1 MYQKYTMQTLLDDF
15 DIIKLYQQSG
25 KAHHFSKMTKKQV
38 ALYEAIRVQI
48 PTYIYL
54 RDFRIQASLMARS
67 SLSKNKAL
75 FILIRRINEHVKR
88 PLVGEAFLRVSRK

>member
-1 MYQKYTMQTLLDDF
+1 MYKKYTMQILLDDF

-48 PTYIYL
+48 PTYYIYNYGTSGYK
-54 RDFRIQASLMARS
+54 QASWHGHRYQKIRLC
-67 SLSKNKAL
+67 L
-75 FILIRRINEHVKR
+75 FL
-88 PLVGEAFLRVSRK
+88 LDG

>member
-1 MYQKYTMQTLLDDF
+1 MQTLLDDF

-48 PTYIYL
+48 PTY
-54 RDFRIQASLMARS
+54 RH
-67 SLSKNKAL
+67 
-75 FILIRRINEHVKR
+75 ILYI
-88 PLVGEAFLRVSRK
+88 